1 MFDWSLRLIKHVP
14 VQSLNTIPLV
24 PFPTRA
30 QIPCPLHDFV
40 GTEGS
45 SDISTTYVT
54 HLPVSKPTIH
64 YRRYIH
70 SGVATTYTL
79 SHFYCIP
86 YLSNRCCTRKG
97 RKMQLIVLD
106 RNFLLWLKYVLW
118 WKRDTH
124 TKCTGDYVSAAMDI
138 FPAL

>member
-1 MFDWSLRLIKHVP
+1 MAYKTCSRP
-14 VQSLNTIPLV
+14 VAEYHP
-24 PFPTRA
+24 A
-30 QIPCPLHDFV
+30 C
-40 GTEGS
+40 
-45 SDISTTYVT
+45 
-54 HLPVSKPTIH
+54 PVSHQSPNSVPLARF
-64 YRRYIH
+64 RRDRRVLRCINHLCNPPSCFEAYNTLQTLYLYIAGLPPH
-70 SGVATTYTL
+70 THTHAYF
-79 SHFYCIP
+79 HCIP
-86 YLSNRCCTRKG
+86 YLSNRSCTREG